1 MESIDNSA
9 SSVLSVVFFKL
20 NHNLIKKSCTS
31 NYGGIIMAIDPVC
44 KMDIIEDSAQHKAE
58 YQGKTYYFCSA
69 ACRNAFE
76 KNPGKYL
83 KEKPWWKFW

>member
-1 MESIDNSA
+1 
-9 SSVLSVVFFKL
+9 
-20 NHNLIKKSCTS
+20 
-31 NYGGIIMAIDPVC
+31 MAIDPVC
-44 KMDIIEDSAQHKAE
+44 KMDIIEESAQHKAE

-76 KNPGKYL
+76 KSPGKYL

>member
-1 MESIDNSA
+1 
-9 SSVLSVVFFKL
+9 
-20 NHNLIKKSCTS
+20 
-31 NYGGIIMAIDPVC
+31 MAIDPVC
-44 KMDIIEDSAQHKAE
+44 KMDIIEESAQHKAE

-76 KNPGKYL
+76 KSPRKYL

>member
-1 MESIDNSA
+1 
-9 SSVLSVVFFKL
+9 
-20 NHNLIKKSCTS
+20 
-31 NYGGIIMAIDPVC
+31 MAIDPVC
-44 KMDIIEDSAQHKAE
+44 KMDVEEGGAQHRLE

-76 KNPGKYL
+76 KSPGKYL